1 MKRVWRSQQNTT
13 AEIAFSGVAD
23 GGPFLFLEWLT
34 Q

>member
-1 MKRVWRSQQNTT
+1 MKRDWRSQQNAA

-23 GGPFLFLEWLT
+23 GDPFLFLEWLT